1 MAESS
6 LVRMYHTF
14 LNVCCH
20 HELLQLALGIG
31 YEGVG
36 GIRVSYEDIV
46 RGRYRL
52 IGMDGSPANRLI
64 DSMQD
69 R

>member
-6 LVRMYHTF
+6 LVRMYYTF
-14 LNVCCH
+14 LDICCH

-31 YEGVG
+31 YERVR
-36 GIRVSYEDIV
+36 GIAVSYEDLV
-46 RGRYRL
+46 RGRDRL
-52 IGMDGSPANRLI
+52 IGMDGSPANCLI